1 MVDIIHKV
9 IPTFSAAVFPFSIP
23 DTRAPMLDVGL
34 IGIGADWDRRYRPV
48 LNRLRTRLRVR
59 AIYSPVANRADSAA
73 TEFQAVWSPGLCA
86 LLERPDLKAVLVL
99 DSGWTAH
106 LPTQLACARGKPVFV
121 AGASAIGPR
130 AIADLAAQAA
140 ESGTTVMPD
149 LRLRYLP
156 ATLRLRELLAT
167 RLGRPRLI
175 RLELS
180 RHGESNSEGLLQARL
195 VELLDWCRAIVGTLP
210 VSAVPARNGMVGQGG
225 WAATNGHVN
234 GHGEAHAEALFE
246 VLFAKPARGGDA
258 TRVEILRRGDA
269 SLVTPDPLIAELRVE
284 CERGWAEICQTH
296 AIRWQATG
304 GEETIE
310 SLADERDDLELMLDH
325 FSRRV
330 VGGLVPVPTFEDIR
344 DAWQLL
350 DGLDSHGETVEG

>member
-1 MVDIIHKV
+1 
-9 IPTFSAAVFPFSIP
+9 
-23 DTRAPMLDVGL
+23 MLDIGL
-34 IGIGADWDRRYRPV
+34 IGIGADWDKRYRPV

-59 AIYSPVANRADSAA
+59 AIYAPVANRGDSVA
-73 TEFQAVWSPGLCA
+73 TEFQATWSPGLCA

-106 LPTQLACARGKPVFV
+106 LPTQLACSLGKPVFV

-130 AIADLAAQAA
+130 AIADLATQAA

-149 LRLRYLP
+149 LPLRYLP

-167 RLGRPRLI
+167 KLGRPRLL
-175 RLELS
+175 RLELTAPFDPKQDPKQEQ
-180 RHGESNSEGLLQARL
+180 RLQARL

-210 VSAVPARNGMVGQGG
+210 VSATMSNHGTGGRNGQ
-225 WAATNGHVN
+225 AATNGHV
-234 GHGEAHAEALFE
+234 HPHADDPAQSLFQ
-246 VLFAKPARGGDA
+246 VLFAKPARGGEG
-258 TRVEILRRGDA
+258 TKVEIHRKGEGTLL
-269 SLVTPDPLIAELRVE
+269 STEPLLAELRVE
-284 CERGWAEICQTH
+284 CEGGWAEIRETH
-296 AIRWQATG
+296 AIRWQTTG
-304 GEETIE
+304 GEATIE

-350 DGLDSHGETVEG
+350 EGLDSQSA